1 MQHKKQELM
10 DSILEYADRYIQK
23 NRKSPTIREIAEH
36 VPLKRSA
43 IHSYLVA
50 MDEEG
55 TIEYDGKTILTPKT
69 RGILKGIRD
78 IGIVG
83 TVACGLPTEA
93 NPTFMDTIEL
103 PLSMVGDEEMYILT
117 ATGNS
122 MIDAGIHEGDMILVR
137 RQETANIGDIVVV
150 WVENEGNTLKRFY
163 RKGKTIILKPE
174 NSDMEDIRVKE
185 EDCRIQGVAIW
196 VLKKVGD

>member
-1 MQHKKQELM
+1 MAGF
-10 DSILEYADRYIQK
+10 YAVYHGAEG
-23 NRKSPTIREIAEH
+23 IREIAEH

-83 TVACGLPTEA
+83 TG
-93 NPTFMDTIEL
+93 
-103 PLSMVGDEEMYILT
+103 
-117 ATGNS
+117 
-122 MIDAGIHEGDMILVR
+122 
-137 RQETANIGDIVVV
+137 NIG
-150 WVENEGNTLKRFY
+150 
-163 RKGKTIILKPE
+163 RKVASYSRAFGMHVLGYHHRGIASPE
-174 NSDMEDIRVKE
+174 MEMVKYE
-185 EDCRIQGVAIW
+185 S
-196 VLKKVGD
+196 LHP